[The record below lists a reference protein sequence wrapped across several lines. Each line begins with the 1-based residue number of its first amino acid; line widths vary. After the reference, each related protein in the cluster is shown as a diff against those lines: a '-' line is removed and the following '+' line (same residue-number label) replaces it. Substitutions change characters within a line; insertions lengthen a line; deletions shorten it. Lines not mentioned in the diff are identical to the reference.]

1 MLSIVNQVFRGYL
14 HRYQEELEQ
23 HFTRPLALQQL
34 QLDHILNDNRDTEIG
49 RKYGFT
55 RNMSPAAFAERVP
68 LHHYDDIG
76 PLLERQLGGEA
87 GVVSAQPFKWIAT
100 TSGTSTGKSK
110 LIPLTHE
117 AIRESHNRGGW
128 FALATLYKLYPEIQ
142 VFSRKNMLIGGAYKG
157 IHPEYKLPSG
167 DISAVLIQNIPL
179 LVRPFYT
186 PDIKTATL
194 PDYEK
199 KLELTAQAVAY
210 EDSLTM
216 LGGVPTWN
224 LPLYRRILE
233 IRGLDNILDV
243 WPNLRAFVHGGV
255 SFEPYRAHFE
265 EIIPRE
271 DFIYLEVYNATEGF
285 FAVRD
290 DNKRDDMMLMLS
302 NQIYYEFLP
311 FTAYRA
317 GDYSGAVPLS
327 EVDTAEQYVMLIT
340 TNSGLYRYV
349 MGDLIRFTTLA
360 PYRLKIEGRT
370 QEFIN
375 AFGEDLLNSEV
386 ERALLAACAEQEAR
400 VEDYSIAPS
409 YMQLRQKGRHQWF
422 VEFEIPPANVAAF
435 RQTVDQTLQKINY
448 NYGAKRMNDLAVEE
462 LELIVLPP
470 GTFRSWMR
478 RRGKLGGQNKVPK
491 LANHRRYAEE
501 LLAFINE

>member
-1 MLSIVNQVFRGYL
+1 MLSLVNQVFRSYL
-14 HRYQEELEQ
+14 SRYQEELEQ
-23 HFTRPLALQQL
+23 HYTRPHALQQL
-34 QLDHILNDNRDTEIG
+34 QLDHILNDNRETEFG
-49 RKYGFT
+49 RKYRFT
-55 RNMSPAAFAERVP
+55 RNMDPAAFAQRVP
-68 LHHYDDIG
+68 VHHYDDIG
-76 PLLERQLGGEA
+76 PLLERQLAGEA
-87 GVVSAQPFKWIAT
+87 GVVCTQPFKWIAT

-110 LIPLTHE
+110 LIPLTQE

-128 FALATLYKLYPEIQ
+128 FALATLYKHYPDIQ
-142 VFSRKNMLIGGAYKG
+142 IFSRKNMLIGGAYKG
-157 IHPEYKLPSG
+157 LHPEYGLPSG

-199 KLELTAQAVAY
+199 KLELIAQAVAY

-233 IRGLDNILDV
+233 IRGLDSILDV
-243 WPNLRAFVHGGV
+243 WPNLQAFIHGGI

-265 EIIPRE
+265 EIIPRD

-290 DNKRDDMMLMLS
+290 DDKRDDMLLMLS
-302 NQIYYEFLP
+302 NQIYYEFIP
-311 FTAYRA
+311 FPAYRNQ
-317 GDYSGAVPLS
+317 DYSAAVPLS
-327 EVDTAEQYVMLIT
+327 EVNTTEQYVMLIT

-400 VEDYSIAPS
+400 VSNYSIAPA
-409 YMQLRQKGRHQWF
+409 YMQLNKKGRHQWF
-422 VEFEIPPANVAAF
+422 VEFELPPADIDAF
-435 RQTVDQTLQKINY
+435 RRTVDKTLQKINY

-470 GTFRSWMR
+470 GTFREWMR
-478 RRGKLGGQNKVPK
+478 QRGKLGGQHKVPK
-491 LANHRRYAEE
+491 LANHRQYADA
-501 LLAFINE
+501 LLEFINQ

>member
-1 MLSIVNQVFRGYL
+1 MLSLVNQVFRSYL
-14 HRYQEELEQ
+14 GRYQEELEQ
-23 HFTRPLALQQL
+23 HYSRPNELQRL
-34 QLDHILNDNRDTEIG
+34 QLEYILQTNRNTAFGRQYGLTEKMG
-49 RKYGFT
+49 
-55 RNMSPAAFAERVP
+55 AAAYAERVP
-68 LHHYDDIG
+68 VHHYDDIA
-76 PLLERQLGGEA
+76 PWLERQLAGEA
-87 GVVSAQPFKWIAT
+87 GAVCAHPFKWIAT

-110 LIPLTHE
+110 LVPLTHE
-117 AIRESHNRGGW
+117 AIRESHSRGGW
-128 FALATLYKLYPEIQ
+128 FALATLYKHYPEIQ
-142 VFSRKNMLIGGAYKG
+142 IFSRKNMLIGGSYKG
-157 IHPEYKLPSG
+157 LHPEYGLPSG

-199 KLELTAQAVAY
+199 KLELIAQTVAY

-233 IRGLDNILDV
+233 IRGVDSILEV
-243 WPNLRAFVHGGV
+243 WPNLQAFIHGGV

-265 EIIPRE
+265 KIIPRD

-285 FAVRD
+285 FGVRD
-290 DNKRDDMMLMLS
+290 HDKRDDMLLLLS
-302 NQIYYEFLP
+302 NQIYYEFIP
-311 FTAYRA
+311 FPAYREQ
-317 GDYSGAVPLS
+317 DYGAAVPLS
-327 EVDTAEQYVMLIT
+327 EVNTTDQYVMLIT
-340 TNSGLYRYV
+340 TNSGLYRFV

-360 PYRLKIEGRT
+360 PYRIKIEGRT

-386 ERALLAACAEQEAR
+386 ERALLAACNEQEAR
-400 VEDYSIAPS
+400 VSNYSIAPA
-409 YMQLRQKGRHQWF
+409 YMELNKKGQHQWF
-422 VEFEIPPANVAAF
+422 VEFEVLPADVDRF

-448 NYGAKRMNDLAVEE
+448 NYGAKRMNDLAVKE
-462 LELIVLPP
+462 LELIVLPA
-470 GTFRSWMR
+470 GAFQDWMR
-478 RRGKLGGQNKVPK
+478 RRGKLGGQHKVPK

-501 LLAFINE
+501 LLRFLDR